1 MLLSFWMVATWS
13 CLGYNQRH
21 MVTAARSIEELSEAL
36 TGVCG
41 PLLSEKISNL
51 GDLTIRVS
59 PSNIAEVLRRCKED
73 PRLLFTMLV
82 DITAVDW
89 MDQRPERFE
98 VVYQLLSISTRS
110 RLCVTVSLAEDK
122 PAIATATQLWAG
134 ANFLEREIWDMFGIS
149 FVGHPDLRRVLMYEE
164 FVGHPLR
171 KDYPVQGKQPR
182 VPLRAPEVE
191 NTARR
196 MSRPDLVTIR
206 GRRQPEDT
214 TSRPKGV

>member
-1 MLLSFWMVATWS
+1 
-13 CLGYNQRH
+13 

-36 TGVCG
+36 TSVCG
-41 PLLSEKISNL
+41 ALLSEKVSEL
-51 GDLTIRVS
+51 GDLTVRVS
-59 PSNIAEVLRRCKED
+59 SENIGEVLRLCKED
-73 PRLLFTMLV
+73 SRLLFNLLV

-89 MDQRPERFE
+89 MDQRVERFE
-98 VVYQLLSISTRS
+98 VVYQLLSLSTRS
-110 RLCVTVSLAEDK
+110 RLTIKVSLSENK
-122 PAIATATQLWAG
+122 PEIATATNLWKG

-171 KDYPVQGKQPR
+171 KDYPLQGKQPR

-196 MSRPDLVTIR
+196 MIRPDLVTIR
-206 GRRQPEDT
+206 SRRAGGDN
-214 TSRPKGV
+214 TSTKAV

>member
-1 MLLSFWMVATWS
+1 
-13 CLGYNQRH
+13 

-41 PLLSEKISNL
+41 PLLSEKISEL
-51 GDLTIRVS
+51 GDLTVRVS
-59 PSNIAEVLRRCKED
+59 PANIAEVLRLCKED
-73 PRLLFTMLV
+73 PRLQFNLLV
-82 DITAVDW
+82 DVTAVDW
-89 MDQRPERFE
+89 MDQRTERFE
-98 VVYQLLSISTRS
+98 VVYQLLSLSTRS
-110 RLCVTVSLAEDK
+110 RLCLKVSLLEDK
-122 PAIATATQLWAG
+122 PEIQTATNLWAG

-191 NTARR
+191 NTARH
-196 MSRPDLVTIR
+196 MLRPDLVTIG
-206 GRRQPEDT
+206 GRRSSADNAGA
-214 TSRPKGV
+214 KGV

>member
-1 MLLSFWMVATWS
+1 M
-13 CLGYNQRH
+13 GYNQRH

-36 TGVCG
+36 TSVCG
-41 PLLSEKISNL
+41 ALLSEKVSEL
-51 GDLTIRVS
+51 GDLTVRVS
-59 PSNIAEVLRRCKED
+59 SENIGEVLRLCKED
-73 PRLLFTMLV
+73 SRLLFNLLV

-89 MDQRPERFE
+89 MDQRVERFE
-98 VVYQLLSISTRS
+98 VVYQLLSLSTRS
-110 RLCVTVSLAEDK
+110 RLTIKVSLSENK
-122 PAIATATQLWAG
+122 PEIATATNLWKG

-171 KDYPVQGKQPR
+171 KDYPLQGKQPR

-196 MSRPDLVTIR
+196 MIRPDLVTIR
-206 GRRQPEDT
+206 SRRAGGDN
-214 TSRPKGV
+214 TSTKAV